1 MAPRPKASYHH
12 GDLRAA
18 LLAALGDILREDGV
32 SDISF
37 REVARRAGVSH
48 AAPAHH
54 FGTRTGLLTAYAAL
68 GFEALGRSMEDEA
81 AGVVDPRHRLAAVGR
96 GYVSF
101 AARHGAQFL
110 LMFRAG
116 DVDTKDPAFVAANGR
131 AHGVLRDVVAAC
143 AEEGHVDKERARD
156 LAVAAWSLVHGLAAL
171 WIFGAFDW
179 RARDASEVDAL
190 AARITNLFVEGVLG
204 APRPAHVA
212 SAPRNSA
219 RKPKVR
225 RS

>member
-1 MAPRPKASYHH
+1 MAARPKDSYHH

-54 FGTRTGLLTAYAAL
+54 FKTRTGLLTAYAAL
-68 GFEALGRSMEDEA
+68 GFEALGRAMEEEA

-101 AARHGAQFL
+101 AARHDAQFL

-116 DVDTKDPAFVAANGR
+116 DVDPRDPAFMAANAR
-131 AHGVLRDVVAAC
+131 AHAVLRDVVVAC
-143 AEEGHVDKERARD
+143 AEQGHLDKERARD

-179 RARDASEVDAL
+179 RTREPSEVDAL
-190 AARITNLFVEGVLG
+190 AARVTDLFVEGVLG
-204 APRPAHVA
+204 APVRKPPPKR
-212 SAPRNSA
+212 APRRA
-219 RKPKVR
+219 YKRAPAK
-225 RS
+225 

>member
-1 MAPRPKASYHH
+1 MSARPKDSYHH

-32 SDISF
+32 AHISF

-54 FGTRTGLLTAYAAL
+54 FKTRTGLLTAYATL
-68 GFEALGRSMEDEA
+68 GFEALARAMEEEA

-101 AARHGAQFL
+101 AARHDAQFL

-116 DVDTKDPAFVAANGR
+116 DVDPRDPAFVAANAR
-131 AHGVLRDVVAAC
+131 AHAVLRDVVIAC
-143 AEEGHVDKERARD
+143 AEHGHIDAARARD
-156 LAVAAWSLVHGLAAL
+156 LAIAAWSLVHGLAAL
-171 WIFGAFDW
+171 WIF
-179 RARDASEVDAL
+179 DAAGLRTREPRQVTAL
-190 AARITNLFVEGVLG
+190 AARVTNLFVEGVLG
-204 APRPAHVA
+204 APPGKAGRKRAG
-212 SAPRNSA
+212 APSRGC
-219 RKPKVR
+219 P
-225 RS
+225 

>member
-1 MAPRPKASYHH
+1 MAARTKDSYHH

-18 LLAALGDILREDGV
+18 LLRALGEILREDGV

-54 FGTRTGLLTAYAAL
+54 FKTRTGLLTAYATL
-68 GFEALGRSMEDEA
+68 GFEALGRAMEDETV
-81 AGVVDPRHRLAAVGR
+81 GVVDPRHRLAAVGR

-101 AARHGAQFL
+101 AARNEAQFQ
-110 LMFRAG
+110 LMFRTG
-116 DVDTKDPAFVAANGR
+116 DVDTRDPAFVAANAR
-131 AHGVLRDVVAAC
+131 AHAVLRDVVAAC
-143 AEEGHVDKERARD
+143 AEQGHFEKERSRD

-179 RARDASEVDAL
+179 RAREPREVEAL
-190 AARITNLFVEGVLG
+190 ALRVTNLFVEGVLG
-204 APRPAHVA
+204 APPPRPSRRVA
-212 SAPRNSA
+212 RPERAKGA
-219 RKPKVR
+219 TG
-225 RS
+225 